1 VQSGLSRHELERE
14 MTWLLRRLPHDPST
28 MPAALAELVVTLI
41 DKNNAALANDL
52 ARRDPPRDEPA
63 DY

>member
-1 VQSGLSRHELERE
+1 